1 MVRCLQWLNPVQIGL
16 RWSESKAQFNQ
27 TRLCLFGA
35 NRIPLWGA
43 NHLLMLTNHQPFV
56 CLFVWAGNNRIHP
69 PSEKL
74 LRFDNINRRWWWWL
88 RLVCWKPLNHN
99 TRGLA
104 PKWNFRAGNW
114 NHFHQITI
122 GNRAGSPNWVDIL
135 DGGTNWLAHSVQ
147 ISAWWINA
155 GWPWLV
161 VVANVTPPTV
171 DGVFGLRLWVCLDI
185 LVSQLE
191 RFQDFHIATLK
202 PLQKVVVRFTAILMP
217 QNVAKQDQDMAYSTN
232 HKSRGQVANSVKP
245 DEEGSINLCSCLTFK

>member
-56 CLFVWAGNNRIHP
+56 CLFVWARNNRIHP

-88 RLVCWKPLNHN
+88 WLVCWKPLNHN

-122 GNRAGSPNWVDIL
+122 GNRAGP
-135 DGGTNWLAHSVQ
+135 Q
-147 ISAWWINA
+147 IESTFWTAEQI
-155 GWPWLV
+155 GWPI
-161 VVANVTPPTV
+161 P
-171 DGVFGLRLWVCLDI
+171 C
-185 LVSQLE
+185 
-191 RFQDFHIATLK
+191 RFQLDESMLDDRDWWWLPMS
-202 PLQKVVVRFTAILMP
+202 PLPL
-217 QNVAKQDQDMAYSTN
+217 
-232 HKSRGQVANSVKP
+232 
-245 DEEGSINLCSCLTFK
+245 LTEFLDWDCEFV